1 MSNEDVYAG
10 LSLKYL
16 NPFSGSD
23 HCSPVPCISQRLNKV
38 CWMELVKSRGEG
50 RMPVTH
56 KTNKA
61 GEQRTESRGRKA
73 SGKDWGTSISAM
85 SSWWHGPRTR
95 TTPSD
100 RSKQNLIF
108 FPSTVTQMLLFSSS
122 HALPSSGTV
131 TSWLEAQTHSTLRGH

>member
-50 RMPVTH
+50 RMPVTP
-56 KTNKA
+56 NKQSRRTKNR
-61 GEQRTESRGRKA
+61 EQR
-73 SGKDWGTSISAM
+73 
-85 SSWWHGPRTR
+85 
-95 TTPSD
+95 
-100 RSKQNLIF
+100 
-108 FPSTVTQMLLFSSS
+108 
-122 HALPSSGTV
+122 
-131 TSWLEAQTHSTLRGH
+131 